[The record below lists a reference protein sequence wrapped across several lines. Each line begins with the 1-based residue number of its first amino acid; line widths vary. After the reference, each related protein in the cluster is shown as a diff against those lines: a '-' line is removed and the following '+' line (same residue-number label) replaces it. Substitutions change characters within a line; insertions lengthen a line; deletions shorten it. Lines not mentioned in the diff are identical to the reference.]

1 MMHIKRA
8 ISLLLITSI
17 ALGIS
22 ACGSGTSKASDATS
36 EDGVITLRILEND
49 TAKSEGYLDEL
60 ISAFNEAYK
69 DKGIVAVDANMDEY
83 SNLAENGPYGYG
95 PDVLYQAN
103 DKLMTY
109 AEDKHILAINKDD
122 FECSKYIP
130 DEAWDAFSIS
140 VDGKEYTCAVPVN
153 VQEPM
158 LFYRKD
164 MLPDNWQSE
173 WDKDGDGTADFFQNW
188 GSLYQYSKEIYTF
201 SNGERYGLV
210 APCKDLYMMAEF
222 VFSYG
227 GYVFGKDENG
237 LLDSAD
243 VGFGKGDAAKGMLGL
258 LQFAGVM
265 SEECIDDSI
274 GQNRYSKVADGTYFC
289 SISTPDTYV
298 LFHDRLADVYK
309 SEGLSDAEASDKATE
324 NLGMIELP
332 GKMPSNGD
340 LSGNGDTVDTVV
352 MGGVNGYGISA
363 YTKHKE
369 ACIEFV
375 NFATGRDMIKR
386 RAEILGIA
394 PTRSDVA
401 EEIGGVTGM
410 IFESLNQGHI
420 SLMPSVKA
428 VDQIWDPMRT
438 LFSDVAKD
446 AFRENKGESVKY
458 ADETSMQEAL
468 DKASQSIY
476 DAIYTLSN

>member
-1 MMHIKRA
+1 MKCLKKA
-8 ISLLLITSI
+8 LGLLLVSSM
-17 ALGIS
+17 ALGMT
-22 ACGSGTSKASDATS
+22 ACGSDSGKALGKTS

-49 TAKSEGYLDEL
+49 TAKQEGYLDEL
-60 ISAFNEAYK
+60 LAAFNEAYK
-69 DKGIVAVDANMDEY
+69 DKGIQAVDANMEEY

-103 DKLMTY
+103 DKLMSY
-109 AEDKHILAINKDD
+109 AEDKHILALNRDD
-122 FECSKYIP
+122 YECAKLIP
-130 DEAWDAFSIS
+130 DEAWDAFTIS
-140 VDGKEYTCAVPVN
+140 VDGKQYTCAIPVN

-164 MLPDNWQSE
+164 MLPDNWE
-173 WDKDGDGTADFFQNW
+173 TDWDSDGDKTPDFFQDW
-188 GSLYQYSKEIYTF
+188 SSLYQYSKQIVEE
-201 SNGERYGLV
+201 SGGKKYGLV
-210 APCKDLYMMAEF
+210 AACNDLYMMAEF
-222 VFSYG
+222 DFSYG

-237 LLDSAD
+237 AVNSED

-258 LQFAGVM
+258 RQFAGVM

-309 SEGLSDAEASDKATE
+309 AEGSSDSEAADKATE

-332 GKMPSNGD
+332 RKMPADGD
-340 LSGNGDTVDTVV
+340 LSKNGATVDTVV

-363 YTKHKE
+363 YTEHKE

-375 NFATGRDMIKR
+375 SFATSREMIKR

-401 EEIGGVTGM
+401 EEIGGVTGL
-410 IFESLNQGHI
+410 IFDSLNAGHI

-438 LFSDVAKD
+438 LLSDVAKD
-446 AFRENKGESVKY
+446 AFRENKGESVKFG
-458 ADETSMQEAL
+458 DEASMQEAL
-468 DKASQSIY
+468 DKASKSIY
-476 DAIYTLSN
+476 DAIYTLSK